1 MSRIGKKP
9 IEIPKDVEVRIDSN
23 ILYVKG
29 PKGSLSMHLS
39 PRVSVS
45 VSQGVLTVSRLSDER
60 ADKAI
65 HGTTRSI
72 IANMV
77 KGVTTGFEKVLELS
91 GVGYRAQVQGNKL
104 VMSLGYSHPV
114 EYVLPSNISATVDP
128 KQTTITLRG
137 IDKQL
142 LGQVAAEVRSLRPP
156 DAYKGK
162 GIRYAEEQIRLKPG
176 KAGKK

>member
-9 IEIPKDVEVRIDSN
+9 IEIPKGVEVRIDGN
-23 ILYVKG
+23 VLYVKG
-29 PKGSLSMHLS
+29 PKGSLSMNLS

-45 VSQGVLTVSRLSDER
+45 ISEGVLTVSRQSDER
-60 ADKAI
+60 TDRAI
-65 HGTTRSI
+65 HGTTRNI

-114 EYVLPSNISATVDP
+114 EYMLPANISATVDS
-128 KQTTITLRG
+128 KQTIITLRG

-142 LGQVAAEVRSLRPP
+142 LGQVAAEIRSLRPP

-162 GIRYAEEQIRLKPG
+162 GIRYAGEEIKLKPG

>member
-9 IEIPKDVEVRIDSN
+9 IEIPKGVEVKIDGN
-23 ILYVKG
+23 IISVNG
-29 PKGSLSMHLS
+29 PKGLLSMTLS

-45 VSQGVLTVSRLSDER
+45 LSQGVLMVSRQSDDR
-60 ADKAI
+60 KDKAI
-65 HGTTRSI
+65 HGTTRAI

-77 KGVTTGFEKVLELS
+77 KGVSTGFEKILELS
-91 GVGYRAQVQGNKL
+91 GVGYRSQTQGNKL
-104 VMSLGYSHPV
+104 IMSLGYSHSV
-114 EYVLPSNISATVDP
+114 EYVLPENIRATVDQ
-128 KQTTITLRG
+128 KQTTITLTG

-142 LGQVAAEVRSLRPP
+142 LGQVAAEIRSLRSP

-162 GIRYAEEQIRLKPG
+162 GIRYAGEQLKLKPG